1 MKNNQEALNLAK
13 KLHLS
18 GEIKKSQKLYLELIE
33 NNKENYELFFLI
45 GTTYLQLKEY
55 TEAISNF
62 NISIKLN
69 PNYPNSYNNK
79 GIALAEKQNYSE
91 AILNYDKAIKLKKD
105 YFDAYLNKGI
115 SLHKLKK
122 IDQAIKFFKLLIQI
136 RPSEPKIYNNL
147 GNIYKT
153 LKRYKEAIAAY
164 DHAIKINKDYLEAM
178 NNKSDVFHSQ
188 KNYEQALIILK
199 QIFKINPNYTGLLE
213 KIISNKM
220 FICDWSDFNKTKNL
234 IKKEIV
240 EKEKDVAI
248 DPLFIHYLFD
258 DPELHKLNS
267 IKFIANEFKN
277 VSKIISNKKRIKNKK
292 IKIGYFSGDFHN
304 HPVLHIMTNIFK
316 NHDKSIFELYAFSH
330 GPEKK
335 NNIWREN
342 VKQYFRE
349 FYIIN
354 KMTDD
359 EVIKLSE
366 EINIDIAV
374 NLSGLTQHDRTGVF
388 FKRVAPIQVNY
399 LGYPGTIGLDTMD
412 FIIGDKKIIPENYKK
427 YYTEKVEYLPE
438 CYIPSSNDITLKNS
452 SKKFTRR
459 EFNLPEE
466 SIVFCAFHNP
476 LKINPE
482 IFEVWVN
489 ILKRVKNSVL
499 WIKTNNKSFENNLKK
514 EAIEKKLNPNRI
526 IIAEG
531 IKDISDHIERLKLAD
546 IFLDTYPYNS
556 HSTSYDY
563 IRAELPMVVWEGK
576 TYASRVASSIY
587 SSIDMGNLIA
597 KNKLEY
603 ENIATELG
611 NNKLKLK
618 EIKNKLKKIRENH
631 KLFDSSKITKE
642 LEKIYEN
649 LIDKTY

>member
-1 MKNNQEALNLAK
+1 MKNSEERFNLAK

-18 GEIKKSQKLYLELIE
+18 GEIKKSQKLYLELIQ
-33 NNKENYELFFLI
+33 NDKENYELFFLI

-69 PNYPNSYNNK
+69 PTYPNSYNNK

-115 SLHKLKK
+115 SLHRLKK
-122 IDQAIKFFKLLIQI
+122 YDQAIKYFGLLKQI
-136 RPSEPKIYNNL
+136 RPSEPIIYNNL

-153 LKRYKEAIAAY
+153 LKRYEEAIAAY
-164 DHAIKINKDYLEAM
+164 DQAIKINKDYLEAM
-178 NNKSDVFHSQ
+178 INKSDVFHSQ
-188 KNYEQALIILK
+188 KNYEQALIILN
-199 QIFKINPNYTGLLE
+199 QIFKINPNFAGLLQRT
-213 KIISNKM
+213 ISNKM
-220 FICDWSDFNKTKNL
+220 YICDWSDFNKVKNL
-234 IKKEIV
+234 IKKEII
-240 EKEKDVAI
+240 EKDVAI

-267 IKFIANEFKN
+267 IKFVENEFKN
-277 VSKIISNKKRIKNKK
+277 VSKIISNKKKIKNKK

-342 VKQYFRE
+342 VRQYFKE

-354 KMTDD
+354 KMSDD

-374 NLSGLTQHDRTGVF
+374 NLTGLTKYARTGIF

-399 LGYPGTIGLDTMD
+399 LGYPGTIGLDTID

-438 CYIPSSNDITLKNS
+438 CYIPSSNDVTLKNS
-452 SKKFTRR
+452 SKKFTRG
-459 EFNLPEE
+459 EFNLPED

-482 IFEVWVN
+482 LFEVWVN
-489 ILKRVKNSVL
+489 ILKKAKNSVL
-499 WIKTNNKSFENNLKK
+499 WIKTNNKSLENNLKK
-514 EAIEKKLNPNRI
+514 EAIEKN
-526 IIAEG
+526 
-531 IKDISDHIERLKLAD
+531 
-546 IFLDTYPYNS
+546 
-556 HSTSYDY
+556 
-563 IRAELPMVVWEGK
+563 
-576 TYASRVASSIY
+576 
-587 SSIDMGNLIA
+587 
-597 KNKLEY
+597 
-603 ENIATELG
+603 
-611 NNKLKLK
+611 
-618 EIKNKLKKIRENH
+618 
-631 KLFDSSKITKE
+631 
-642 LEKIYEN
+642 
-649 LIDKTY
+649 

>member
-1 MKNNQEALNLAK
+1 MKNNEETFSLAK
-13 KLHLS
+13 KLHSS

-33 NNKENYELFFLI
+33 NNKENYELFFLV

-55 TEAISNF
+55 AEAISNY

-79 GIALAEKQNYSE
+79 GIALAEKHNYSE
-91 AILNYDKAIKLKKD
+91 AILNYDEAIRLKKD

-115 SLHKLKK
+115 SLYKLKK
-122 IDQAIKFFKLLIQI
+122 FDLAIKYFKLLIQI
-136 RPSEPKIYNNL
+136 KPSEPKIYNNL
-147 GNIYKT
+147 GNIYKS
-153 LKRYKEAIAAY
+153 LKRYEEAIAAY
-164 DHAIKINKDYLEAM
+164 DQAIKINKGFLEAM
-178 NNKSDVFHSQ
+178 NNKSDVLHSQ
-188 KNYEQALIILK
+188 KKYDQALIILNK
-199 QIFKINPNYTGLLE
+199 IFKINPNYSGLLE
-213 KIISNKM
+213 KTISNKM
-220 FICDWSDFNKTKNL
+220 FICDWSDFNKIKNS
-234 IKKEIV
+234 IKKNII
-240 EKEKDVAI
+240 EKDLAL
-248 DPLFIHYLFD
+248 DPLLIHYLFD

-267 IKFIANEFKN
+267 IKFIENEFKDVN
-277 VSKIISNKKRIKNKK
+277 KIISNKKRIKNKK

-316 NHDKSIFELYAFSH
+316 NHDKSNFELYAFSH

-335 NNIWREN
+335 SNIWREN
-342 VKQYFRE
+342 VKQYFNG

-366 EINIDIAV
+366 EINIDIGV

-388 FKRVAPIQVNY
+388 FKRVAPIQINY

-412 FIIGDKKIIPENYKK
+412 YIIGDKKIIPEDYKK

-438 CYIPSSNDITLKNS
+438 CYIPSSNDIALKNS
-452 SKKFTRR
+452 SKKFTRA
-459 EFNLPEE
+459 EFNLPED

-482 IFEVWVN
+482 LFELWVN
-489 ILKRVKNSVL
+489 ILKKVKNSVL
-499 WIKTNNKSFENNLKK
+499 WIKTNNKSLENNLKR
-514 EAIEKKLNPNRI
+514 EATEKKLNPNRI

-531 IKDISDHIERLKLAD
+531 IEDIGDHIERLKLAD

-587 SSIDMGNLIA
+587 SSIDMDNLIA

-611 NNKLKLK
+611 TNKLKLK
-618 EIKNKLKKIRENH
+618 EIKNKLSKIKESH

-642 LEKIYEN
+642 LEKIYKN

>member
-1 MKNNQEALNLAK
+1 MKNNEETLNLAK

-33 NNKENYELFFLI
+33 KNKENYELFFLV

-55 TEAISNF
+55 AEAISNY

-79 GIALAEKQNYSE
+79 GIALAEKQDYSE

-122 IDQAIKFFKLLIQI
+122 FDQAIKYFELLKKI

-153 LKRYKEAIAAY
+153 LKRYEEATAAY
-164 DHAIKINKDYLEAM
+164 DQAIKINKDYLEAM
-178 NNKSDVFHSQ
+178 SNKSDVFHSQ
-188 KNYEQALIILK
+188 KNYEQALIILN
-199 QIFKINPNYTGLLE
+199 QIFKINPNFAGLIQ
-213 KIISNKM
+213 KTISNKM
-220 FICDWSDFNKTKNL
+220 FICDWSDFNKIKNL

-240 EKEKDVAI
+240 EKNHAL

-267 IKFIANEFKN
+267 IKFIENEFKN
-277 VSKIISNKKRIKNKK
+277 VSKIISNKKRIKNEK

-330 GPEKK
+330 GPERK

-342 VKQYFRE
+342 VRQYFKE

-354 KMTDD
+354 EMSDD

-366 EINIDIAV
+366 EVNIDIAV
-374 NLSGLTQHDRTGVF
+374 NLTGLTKHDRTGVF

-399 LGYPGTIGLDTMD
+399 LGYPGTIGLDTID
-412 FIIGDKKIIPENYKK
+412 FIIGDKKIIPENCKK

-438 CYIPSSNDITLKNS
+438 CYIPSSNDISLKNS
-452 SKKFTRR
+452 SKKFTRA
-459 EFNLPEE
+459 EFNLPED

-482 IFEVWVN
+482 LFEVWVN
-489 ILKRVKNSVL
+489 ILKKVKNSVL
-499 WIKTNNKSFENNLKK
+499 WIKTNNESLENNLKR
-514 EAIEKKLNPNRI
+514 EATRKKLNPNRI

-531 IKDISDHIERLKLAD
+531 FIKDIGDHIERLKLAD
-546 IFLDTYPYNS
+546 IFLDGYPYNS

-563 IRAELPMVVWEGK
+563 IRAELPMIVWEGK

-587 SSIDMGNLIA
+587 SSIDMDNLIA

-603 ENIATELG
+603 ENIATELA
-611 NNKLKLK
+611 NNKLRLK
-618 EIKNKLKKIRENH
+618 EIKNKLKKIKENH
-631 KLFDSSKITKE
+631 KLFDSNKITKE
-642 LEKIYEN
+642 LEKIYKN